1 MNTND
6 HSIQA
11 GYGRKRAANRVS
23 SDDEGMTEMD
33 IIEQHRRTA
42 RRLSKENGTSH
53 QFELNAIAKKG
64 GHGNW
69 GSYLRSLNTAS
80 PASAT
85 AADLNDVPAGG
96 RDLNKYVDDLGRRI
110 FTTQSLF
117 QEGDYS
123 NSDCAI
129 LAGLILVEIS
139 LAKEDDRSPSLVT
152 LRDWLL
158 VSLEEACAQDDK
170 KRQKAAA
177 QGHIHIG
184 NSHKAFFLELAK
196 RMNEAQ
202 PYGRTY
208 AEMTRLASMSPIERD
223 HHLIGI
229 ISALTEHIEDI
240 EKAA

>member
-1 MNTND
+1 
-6 HSIQA
+6 
-11 GYGRKRAANRVS
+11 
-23 SDDEGMTEMD
+23 MD

-42 RRLSKENGTSH
+42 RRLSRENGTSH
-53 QFELNAIAKKG
+53 QFELNAIAKKS

-80 PASAT
+80 PA
-85 AADLNDVPAGG
+85 AADLTDVPAGG

-117 QEGDYS
+117 QEEDYS

-139 LAKEDDRSPSLVT
+139 LAKEDNRSPSLVT

-158 VSLEEACAQDDK
+158 ASLEEACMQNDK
-170 KRQKAAA
+170 NRQKAVA
-177 QGHIHIG
+177 QGHIHLG
-184 NSHKAFFLELAK
+184 NAHKAFFLEMAN

-202 PYGRTY
+202 PYGRTH

-229 ISALTEHIEDI
+229 ISALTEYIEDL